1 MMTNLKHFLSAL
13 VGLTPAGIYDVT
25 VYQLGSWLFAGE
37 VVMEAS
43 EEKWK
48 FMRVRGR
55 EYPPLEG
62 NGHKFLYFSLA
73 HYKAAA
79 SPSCTIFL
87 ILLQILPAT
96 LIVIVGRKGKH
107 YF

>member
-1 MMTNLKHFLSAL
+1 MTNLKHFLSAL

-73 HYKAAA
+73 HYKAAG
-79 SPSCTIFL
+79 PSCTLFL
-87 ILLQILPAT
+87 ILLQILPTRLRENVLAK
-96 LIVIVGRKGKH
+96 ISKK
-107 YF
+107 